1 MGNREIIRGYHCTAD
16 FIAWELLFLSGE
28 LSVTLRFLVSQQY
41 TYIELIL
48 FRCLCTESR
57 TFWRKRFYSWRIRK
71 YEKKTILLARRAP
84 NELFLL
90 ARRQIVLA
98 PTSDRAPPRETSAI
112 WALKFHTD
120 HVLTRIR
127 SNESDRSIYLTPRNS
142 KAKQKA
148 RRRKAE
154 SCLGIFFKSVSMMFV
169 ASFKLSPLGK
179 SSFRRSILLFVD
191 KMSLSICRRD
201 LVNRWYSRVLLKVGM
216 PECCN
221 AAMPEIESRNTKTQ
235 KH

>member
-1 MGNREIIRGYHCTAD
+1 M
-16 FIAWELLFLSGE
+16 
-28 LSVTLRFLVSQQY
+28 TLRFLVSQQY

-90 ARRQIVLA
+90 ARRLIE
-98 PTSDRAPPRETSAI
+98 PPREASAT
-112 WALKFHTD
+112 WLLKFHTD
-120 HVLTRIR
+120 DVLTRIR

-142 KAKQKA
+142 KAKWKA

-154 SCLGIFFKSVSMMFV
+154 SCLGIFFKSASMMFV